1 MVGDVMKKYKLINII
16 SILLISFCILLNF
29 YNKAYALDVISN
41 PDSLHLQELGSEN
54 LLVEK
59 VGIILGAIN
68 VVGVVISVI
77 TLMIIGMRYMLGSVE
92 EKAEYKKTMGTYV
105 LGVFLVVSITTLPN
119 ILYNIASNIQDM

>member
-16 SILLISFCILLNF
+16 SILLISICILLNF